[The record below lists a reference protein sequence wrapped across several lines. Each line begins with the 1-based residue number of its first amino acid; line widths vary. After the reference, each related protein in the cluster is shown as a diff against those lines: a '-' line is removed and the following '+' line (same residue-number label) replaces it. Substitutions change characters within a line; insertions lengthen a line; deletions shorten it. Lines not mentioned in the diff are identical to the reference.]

1 MTEPFQ
7 QNGVELQTTSGY
19 TQART
24 HLPEDTAREGHASTY
39 VLDVCPGVLQLFRDF
54 LSLFITK
61 AKKSEAFLPGH
72 CRYATDVLAF
82 RVPVFVIVQT

>member
-1 MTEPFQ
+1 MTEHFQ
-7 QNGVELQTTSGY
+7 RDGVELQTASRY

-24 HLPEDTAREGHASTY
+24 QLPEDTAREGHALTY
-39 VLDVCPGVLQLFRDF
+39 LLDVCPGVLQLSRDF
-54 LSLFITK
+54 LSLFISK

-82 RVPVFVIVQT
+82 RVPVFVIV